1 MLSVIEPAALW
12 LFVLTIPLIGV
23 LWLNR
28 AELLRRLGW
37 LRLWLLVVIRLLML
51 AALVLAMAGLQLG
64 RPVQATATVFL
75 LDVSDS
81 VAPSQRLAALDYIK
95 QAVATADPDDRMAV
109 VAFGARAQVERV
121 AEPPRPLDRIDGL
134 VAGSRT
140 NIEDAIQLALAILP
154 DAMHQR
160 LVLLSD
166 GGENVGQAL
175 NAARLAAARGVSLDV
190 VPLVSDRGPD
200 ALIAALNAP
209 SSASVDQL
217 IPLTVQIESEIS
229 GSATVQLLVDGQL
242 RIEQP
247 VTLTTGLNQFSLT
260 VPAGERGFRRFEA
273 YLMAPFDTQA
283 ANNRAVAFTFVSG
296 PPRVLV
302 LTVAV
307 EQVAAL
313 VNAWRA
319 SGFDVTVQE
328 PIQAPVRPLDLR
340 VFDVVALVD
349 TPASAVPTTLQ
360 RALTTYV
367 RDLGGGLLMIGGPQ
381 SFGAG
386 GWRRSPLEPLLPV
399 SLDPPVP
406 EERFDLALV
415 LVIDRSGSM
424 NELVDGSRTQLDLA
438 REAAFQASRGLTQR
452 DQLAIIAFD
461 SLADTLLPL
470 QPLTDLFTIED
481 ALSRLTAGGGTNIRS
496 GIAMAAETITTANAR
511 IKHVILLT
519 DGVSETEYADLVSD
533 LYAQG
538 VTVSTVAIGRNTDP
552 ALERVARIGGGKY
565 YAVQQVTK
573 LPQIFLEETVRVA
586 NRDVI
591 EEPFVPTLAL
601 PTPWLR
607 DVGALPPLQ
616 GRNVVANRVT
626 GRILLAAPD
635 GSPLLATAQMG
646 LGRVL
651 AWASDL
657 TGRWAIDWVLWDGFP
672 RFTANLVTEVLP
684 MSNSDRLS
692 LTATVIADQ
701 VEIELTARD
710 AGGLPIELNDIR
722 SWISGLTLERDL
734 VFTQIAPGRYR
745 TVTTIDQVGAYL
757 IQVYATDQA
766 DQPLGNASIGVT
778 VNYSPEYGRMA
789 ANPGLLEEL
798 AAFTGGRVNPPP
810 TTIFT
815 PTERTVYEVWSVTIP
830 LLWLALALLPI
841 DVALRRLF
849 VPFPDWQAK
858 MLPYTRRKVSGS
870 TETPASLPDKPPPAP
885 PLSEEE
891 RIAALLTAKRRQH
904 REE

>member
-1 MLSVIEPAALW
+1 VLSVIEPTELW

-37 LRLWLLVVIRLLML
+37 RRLWLLVVVRLLML

-64 RPVQATATVFL
+64 RPVRATATVFL

-109 VAFGARAQVERV
+109 VVFGARAQVERV

-140 NIEDAIQLALAILP
+140 NIEDAIHLALAILP
-154 DAMHQR
+154 GGMHQR

-175 NAARLAAARGVSLDV
+175 NAARLAAAHGVPIDV

-200 ALIAALNAP
+200 ELIAALNAP
-209 SSASVDQL
+209 STASVDQL
-217 IPLTVQIESEIS
+217 IPLNIQIESEIS
-229 GSATVQLLVDGQL
+229 GPATVQLLVDGQL

-247 VTLTTGLNQFSLT
+247 VMLTSGLNQVSFT
-260 VPAGERGFRRFEA
+260 VPTGEPGFRQFEA

-313 VNAWRA
+313 IAAWRA
-319 SGFDVTVQE
+319 SGFDVTIQS
-328 PIQAPVRPLDLR
+328 PDQAPVRPLNLR

-349 TPASAVPTTLQ
+349 TPASAVPTALQ

-367 RDLGGGLLMIGGPQ
+367 RDLGGGLLVIGGPQ

-406 EERFDLALV
+406 EERFDVALV

-424 NELVDGSRTQLDLA
+424 NEVVDGFRTQLDLA

-470 QPLTDLFTIED
+470 QRLPDLFTIED

-496 GIAMAAETITTANAR
+496 GIAMAAESIATANAR
-511 IKHVILLT
+511 VKHVILLT
-519 DGVSETEYADLVSD
+519 DGVSETEYADLVAD
-533 LYAQG
+533 LYMQG

-565 YAVQQVTK
+565 YAVQQATA

-586 NRDVI
+586 NRDLI
-591 EEPFVPTLAL
+591 EEPFVPILAL

-616 GRNVVANRVT
+616 GRNVVANRAT
-626 GRILLAAPD
+626 GRMVLAAPD

-657 TGRWAIDWVLWDGFP
+657 TGRWAIDWVSWDGFP
-672 RFTANLVTEVLP
+672 RFAANLVNEVLP
-684 MSNSDRLS
+684 LSNDARLS

-701 VEIELTARD
+701 VEIDLTAQD
-710 AGGLPIELNDIR
+710 AGGLPIKLNDIR
-722 SWISGLTLERDL
+722 SRISGLALERDL
-734 VFTQIAPGRYR
+734 EFTQIAPGRYR
-745 TVTTIDQVGAYL
+745 AVTTIDQVGAYL

-766 DQPLGNASIGVT
+766 DQPLGNARIGVT
-778 VNYSPEYGRMA
+778 VNYAPEYGRNA
-789 ANPGLLEEL
+789 TNPGLLAEL
-798 AAFTGGRVNPPP
+798 VALTGGQVDPPP
-810 TTIFT
+810 AAIFA
-815 PTERTVYEVWSVTIP
+815 PTERTVYEVWPVTIP
-830 LLWLALALLPI
+830 LLWLALGLLPI

-849 VPFPDWQAK
+849 VPLPDWQAK
-858 MLPYTRRKVSGS
+858 MQPYARRKGTESV
-870 TETPASLPDKPPPAP
+870 ETPASRPDKPLSAP
-885 PLSEEE
+885 PPNDEE
-891 RIAALLTAKRRQH
+891 RIAALLAAKRRQR

>member
-1 MLSVIEPAALW
+1 VLSVIEPAALW

-37 LRLWLLVVIRLLML
+37 RRLWLLVVVRLLML

-109 VAFGARAQVERV
+109 VVFGARAQVERV

-140 NIEDAIQLALAILP
+140 NIEDAIHLALAILP
-154 DAMHQR
+154 GGMHQR

-209 SSASVDQL
+209 STASVDQL
-217 IPLTVQIESEIS
+217 IPLNIQIESEIS
-229 GSATVQLLVDGQL
+229 GPATVQLLVDGQL

-247 VTLTTGLNQFSLT
+247 VMLTSGLNQVSFT
-260 VPAGERGFRRFEA
+260 VPTGEPGFRRFEA

-328 PIQAPVRPLDLR
+328 PIQAPVRPLNLR

-349 TPASAVPTTLQ
+349 TPASAVPTALQ

-367 RDLGGGLLMIGGPQ
+367 RDLGGGLLVIGGPQ

-386 GWRRSPLEPLLPV
+386 GWRRSPHEPLLPV
-399 SLDPPVP
+399 SLDPPVI

-461 SLADTLLPL
+461 SLAETLLPL
-470 QPLTDLFTIED
+470 QPLTDLFTIEG

-496 GIAMAAETITTANAR
+496 GIAMAAETITTADAR

-519 DGVSETEYADLVSD
+519 DGISETEYADMVSD

-565 YAVQQVTK
+565 YAVQQVTE

-586 NRDVI
+586 NRDLV
-591 EEPFVPTLAL
+591 EEPFFPTLAL

-607 DVGALPPLQ
+607 DIGTLPPLQ
-616 GRNVVANRVT
+616 GRNVVANRAT
-626 GRILLAAPD
+626 GRMLLAAPD

-657 TGRWAIDWVLWDGFP
+657 TGRWAIDWVSWAEFP

-684 MSNSDRLS
+684 LSNSDRLS

-722 SWISGLTLERDL
+722 SWMSGLALERDL

-766 DQPLGNASIGVT
+766 GQPLGNASIGVT
-778 VNYSPEYGRMA
+778 VN
-789 ANPGLLEEL
+789 LEEL

-830 LLWLALALLPI
+830 LLWLALGLLPI

-849 VPFPDWQAK
+849 VPLPDWQAK
-858 MLPYTRRKVSGS
+858 MQPYARRKGTESV
-870 TETPASLPDKPPPAP
+870 ETPASRPDKPLSAP
-885 PLSEEE
+885 PPNDEE
-891 RIAALLTAKRRQH
+891 RIAALLAAKRRQR

>member
-1 MLSVIEPAALW
+1 MLSVIEPAELW

-37 LRLWLLVVIRLLML
+37 RRLWLLVVVRLLML

-109 VAFGARAQVERV
+109 VVFGARAQVERV

-140 NIEDAIQLALAILP
+140 NIEDAIHLALAILP
-154 DAMHQR
+154 GGMHQR

-175 NAARLAAARGVSLDV
+175 NAARLAAARGVPIDV

-200 ALIAALNAP
+200 ELIAALNAP
-209 SSASVDQL
+209 STASVDQL
-217 IPLTVQIESEIS
+217 IPLNIQIESEIS
-229 GSATVQLLVDGQL
+229 GPATVQLLVDGQL

-247 VTLTTGLNQFSLT
+247 VMLTSGLNQVSFT
-260 VPAGERGFRRFEA
+260 VPTGEPGFRQFEA

-313 VNAWRA
+313 IAAWRA
-319 SGFDVTVQE
+319 SGFDVTIQS
-328 PIQAPVRPLDLR
+328 PDQAPVRPLNLR

-349 TPASAVPTTLQ
+349 TPASAVPTALQ

-367 RDLGGGLLMIGGPQ
+367 RDLGGGLLVIGGPQ

-406 EERFDLALV
+406 EERFDVALV

-424 NELVDGSRTQLDLA
+424 NEVVDGFRTQLDLA

-470 QPLTDLFTIED
+470 QRLPDLFTIED

-496 GIAMAAETITTANAR
+496 GIAMAAESIATANAR
-511 IKHVILLT
+511 VKHVILLT
-519 DGVSETEYADLVSD
+519 DGVSETEYADLVAD
-533 LYAQG
+533 LYMQG

-565 YAVQQVTK
+565 YAVQQATA

-586 NRDVI
+586 NRDLI
-591 EEPFVPTLAL
+591 EEPFVPILAL

-616 GRNVVANRVT
+616 GRNVVANRAT
-626 GRILLAAPD
+626 GRMVLAAPD

-657 TGRWAIDWVLWDGFP
+657 TGRWAIDWVSWDGFP
-672 RFTANLVTEVLP
+672 RFAANLVNEVLP
-684 MSNSDRLS
+684 LSNDARLS

-701 VEIELTARD
+701 VEIDLTAQD
-710 AGGLPIELNDIR
+710 AGGLPIKLNDIR
-722 SWISGLTLERDL
+722 SRISGLALERDL
-734 VFTQIAPGRYR
+734 EFTQIAPGRYR
-745 TVTTIDQVGAYL
+745 AVTTIDQVGAYL

-766 DQPLGNASIGVT
+766 DQPLGNARIGVT
-778 VNYSPEYGRMA
+778 VNYAPEYGRNA
-789 ANPGLLEEL
+789 TNPGLLAEL
-798 AAFTGGRVNPPP
+798 VALTGGQVDPPP
-810 TTIFT
+810 AAIFA
-815 PTERTVYEVWSVTIP
+815 PTERTVYEVWPVTIP
-830 LLWLALALLPI
+830 LLWLALGLLPI
-841 DVALRRLF
+841 DVALRRVF
-849 VPFPDWQAK
+849 VPLPDWQAK
-858 MLPYTRRKVSGS
+858 MQPYARRKGTESV
-870 TETPASLPDKPPPAP
+870 ETPASRPDKPLSAP
-885 PLSEEE
+885 PPNDEE
-891 RIAALLTAKRRQH
+891 RIAALLAAKRRRH